1 MADGI
6 DFAPRDDREEFS
18 LSAPRGSVER
28 GIGGFSVR
36 RVTPV
41 CHWSETVMKRSLEL
55 GSLIL
60 LGSMVVLGSTGCQTY
75 QLGQVLPSP
84 NHLRDDIQYFPKGP
98 QFPLANELN
107 AMSEAERDYREAQK

>member
-1 MADGI
+1 
-6 DFAPRDDREEFS
+6 
-18 LSAPRGSVER
+18 
-28 GIGGFSVR
+28 
-36 RVTPV
+36 
-41 CHWSETVMKRSLEL
+41 MKRSLRVGL
-55 GSLIL
+55 MVLV
-60 LGSMVVLGSTGCQTY
+60 GSMALGSTGCQTY

>member
-1 MADGI
+1 MAEGI
-6 DFAPRDDREEFS
+6 DFTTCDDQGDFS
-18 LSAPRGSVER
+18 LSEATGAVER
-28 GIGGFSVR
+28 GIGGYSAR
-36 RVTPV
+36 RVIPV
-41 CHWSETVMKRSLEL
+41 CHWSEMVMKRSLEL
-55 GSLIL
+55 GSMMLV
-60 LGSMVVLGSTGCQTY
+60 GAMVVLGSTGCQTY